1 MGKQMSDRT
10 KKILGISILVLLV
23 MSMMVAVVSA
33 QPQRGW
39 RDGDRDGWRDGWRD
53 GGRNCRW
60 VCDDWDRQRFCSDW
74 GRGYCRDWDWRWVC
88 KDWDWKCF
96 GRR

>member
-1 MGKQMSDRT
+1 MGKQISDRT

-33 QPQRGW
+33 QPTRG
-39 RDGDRDGWRDGWRD
+39 RDDDDDDRDGWRD

-60 VCDDWDRQRFCSDW
+60 VCDDWDRQRFCK
-74 GRGYCRDWDWRWVC
+74 DWDWR
-88 KDWDWKCF
+88 CF